1 MENRFEKENLNFETP
16 LQDTPEKES
25 FEFKEVVDTEKLEQE
40 LALLFSKSK
49 ESMIEEVEE
58 NEIEEVEEKV
68 DSLITIAFLKG
79 PEHAIKIAQSFNS
92 PYILDAFHDRLV
104 DEVRKRGLNQ

>member
-25 FEFKEVVDTEKLEQE
+25 LEFKEVVDTEKLEQE

-58 NEIEEVEEKV
+58 EEIEEVEEKV

-92 PYILDAFHDRLV
+92 PYILDAIL
-104 DEVRKRGLNQ
+104 